1 MISGGSMKKKLY
13 IITGILLILYVVA
26 VNIKSATRIA
36 FSAPVIFLGAV
47 MIIYGYNCDK
57 ILQYIDKIVF
67 LRKAA
72 WLFKICLVCLLCGLM
87 IIEGMIICYP
97 KHDTS
102 DSDYILVLGAGL
114 KDGYNPSATLR
125 YRLNAAIDCVETY
138 GNKGMIVVSGGQGAD
153 EKISEAQAMK
163 KYLVD
168 YGVPEERILIED
180 KSTTTN
186 ENFEYSRNVIENH
199 SGRSIENIN
208 VKIVTTD
215 FHAFRSKFLAQKNE
229 YNQVTNYSGDTVW
242 YLIPIMYL
250 REGFAVVKSYL
261 FD

>member
-1 MISGGSMKKKLY
+1 MRNKLY
-13 IITGILLILYVVA
+13 IISGILLILYVAA

-36 FSAPVIFLGAV
+36 FSAPVIILGAV
-47 MIIYGYNCDK
+47 MIIYGYKCEEILEYINK
-57 ILQYIDKIVF
+57 IEF
-67 LRKAA
+67 LRKSVQ
-72 WLFKICLVCLLCGLM
+72 LFKICLIFLLCGLT
-87 IIEGMIICYP
+87 IIEGIIICYP

-138 GNKGMIVVSGGQGAD
+138 GNNGMIVVSGGQGGD
-153 EKISEAQAMK
+153 EKIPEAEAMK
-163 KYLVD
+163 KYLMEH
-168 YGVPEERILIED
+168 GVPEERILVED
-180 KSTTTN
+180 KSTTTD
-186 ENFEYSRNVIENH
+186 ENFEYSRSVIESD
-199 SGRSIENIN
+199 SGRDIKDIS

-215 FHAFRSKFLAQKNE
+215 FHAFRSRFLAQRNE
-229 YNQVTNYSGDTVW
+229 YSHVTNYSGETVW
-242 YLIPIMYL
+242 YLVPILYL